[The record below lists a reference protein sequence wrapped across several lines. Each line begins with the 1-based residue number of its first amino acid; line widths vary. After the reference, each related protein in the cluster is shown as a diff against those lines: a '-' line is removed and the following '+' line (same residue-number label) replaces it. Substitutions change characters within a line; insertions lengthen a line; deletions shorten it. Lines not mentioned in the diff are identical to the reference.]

1 MAALQDAQTRLA
13 AAPGIRILQ
22 RSSVYETEPLG
33 MIDQPWFLNQVLSVE
48 TTLEPLALLDTVQGV
63 ERALGR
69 TRSIHWGPRI
79 IDIDIL
85 LYGDESVSSERLTI
99 PHPELA
105 GRRFVL
111 LPLVEVKPNARLPDG
126 RWVRDLLDALEEGQI
141 VRKIANA

>member
-22 RSSVYETEPLG
+22 RSSVYDTEPLG
-33 MIDQPWFLNQVLSVE
+33 MTDQPWFLNQVLSVE
-48 TTLEPLALLDTVQGV
+48 TTLEPLVLLDTVQGV

-69 TRSIHWGPRI
+69 IRSIQWGPRT

-99 PHPELA
+99 PHPRLP

-111 LPLVEVKPNARLPDG
+111 LPLVELEPDARLPDG
-126 RWVRDLLDALEEGQI
+126 RWARDLLDALEDGQVARRI
-141 VRKIANA
+141 